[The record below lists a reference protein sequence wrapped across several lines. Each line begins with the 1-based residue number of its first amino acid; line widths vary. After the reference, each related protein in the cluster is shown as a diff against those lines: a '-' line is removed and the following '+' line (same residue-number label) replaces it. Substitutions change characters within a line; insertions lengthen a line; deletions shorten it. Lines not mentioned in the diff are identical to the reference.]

1 MKTVKMLRDERDKLV
16 AEAEAMTILATEE
29 GRELSAEETSRI
41 DEILGKD
48 GKPGLVAKKDEEIA
62 RAEKLE
68 KLMQDSIARQA
79 TEQNRFVGDESEKP
93 QSKLVLPAS
102 AKRKVAHYD
111 NPEDAYV
118 AGQFALATLFGS
130 KKAGEFCRDRGIEI
144 KAAHSTF
151 DNEKGG
157 YMVPEVMETAIIR
170 LVEERGVFRRNS
182 FVYPMG
188 ADSVTIPRRSGG
200 FTVYYPG
207 EGKTLTASDLKLN
220 QIKLAAKKA
229 AILTAITSEL
239 DENDVATLAS
249 LITEEIAYAF
259 AAAEDNEGFNGDGTS
274 TYGGTVGLKNAL
286 LAGAIQDAASGNVS
300 VATLDLQD
308 FRAAIAKMLVL
319 PGMNPVWYMH
329 STVYHN
335 AAARLMDAAGG
346 NTSSDIAGGTVPM
359 LLGYP
364 VQFVQSMP
372 SDSTIS
378 TSTICAYIG
387 DLRMATTFGTRR
399 GVSIQS
405 DSSVYF
411 TSDQIA
417 IRATQRYDINV
428 HERGTATA
436 SGPIVALKTA
446 GS

>member
-1 MKTVKMLRDERDKLV
+1 MKTVKMLREERDKLV
-16 AEAEAMTILATEE
+16 AEAEAITILATEDA
-29 GRELSAEETSRI
+29 RELSQEETNRI
-41 DEILGKD
+41 DAILGTAD
-48 GKPGLVAKKDEEIA
+48 KPGLIAAKDQEIDRAVRLDGAMRDCVA
-62 RAEKLE
+62 R
-68 KLMQDSIARQA
+68 RA
-79 TEQNRFVGDESEKP
+79 TEQNRFVDDEAEKP
-93 QSKLVLPAS
+93 QSKLILPAS

-111 NPEDAYV
+111 QPEDAYK
-118 AGQFALATLFGS
+118 AGMFALATIFGS
-130 KKAGEFCRDRGIEI
+130 NKAKEFCGQHGLEI

-157 YMVPEVMETAIIR
+157 YMVPEVMESAIIR

-207 EGKTLTASDLKLN
+207 EGKTLTASDLTLN

-239 DENDVATLAS
+239 DENAVATLAS

-274 TYGGTVGLKNAL
+274 TYGGTVGLANAL
-286 LAGAIQDAASGNVS
+286 QAGAIQDAASGNTT
-300 VATLDLQD
+300 VALLDLQD
-308 FRAAIAKMLVL
+308 FRSAIGKMLVL
-319 PGMNPVWYMH
+319 PGMTPVWYMH

-335 AAARLMDAAGG
+335 GAARLMDAAGG
-346 NTSSDIAGGTVPM
+346 NTQADIAGGTMPM

-364 VQFVQSMP
+364 VQFVQAMP
-372 SDSTIS
+372 SDSEIS
-378 TSTICAYIG
+378 SGEICAYIG
-387 DLRMATTFGTRR
+387 DLRMASTFGTRR
-399 GVSIQS
+399 GVTIGT

-411 TSDQIA
+411 TSDQLA

-428 HERGTATA
+428 HERGSASA

-446 GS
+446 